1 MGLFSPDMFAGKSV
15 LITGAGPW
23 AEDLANAFRQGGA
36 SVSVTGCLTEPE
48 EITAAFEGCDGPVD
62 ILVNGPAPRLGQPA
76 EATRQADWRQV
87 AGPGYDGVF
96 LCCGEFV
103 RRRIAAG
110 ARGWILNLI
119 DTPPVGHA
127 AETAASAGVANL
139 IKTLGAEWARDGVR
153 VNGLSCPDWEKA
165 PPETLKAMAL
175 YLCSPYSGF
184 VTASRLS
191 IVAVPK
197 SLSEPG

>member
-1 MGLFSPDMFAGKSV
+1 MGLFSSDMFAGKSV

-23 AEDLANAFRQGGA
+23 TAALADAFRQGGA
-36 SVSVTGCLTEPE
+36 SVSVTGCLTEPA
-48 EITAAFEGCDGPVD
+48 EITAAFDASAGPVD
-62 ILVNGPAPRLGQPA
+62 ILINGPAPRLGNAA

-96 LCCGEFV
+96 LCCGEFA
-103 RRRIAAG
+103 RRRIADE

-119 DTPPVGHA
+119 DAPTPVGHA
-127 AETAASAGVANL
+127 AETAAAAGVANL
-139 IKTLGAEWARDGVR
+139 IKTLGAEWARDGLR
-153 VNGLSCPDWEKA
+153 VNGLSAPDWEKA

-184 VTASRLS
+184 VTAATLE
-191 IVAVPK
+191 IAD
-197 SLSEPG
+197 G